1 MAFTGNFVCNSFK
14 DQLFKGVHTFGPGG
28 DTFKLALYDNNASFT
43 AATTA
48 YTPANEMPA
57 SGSYVAGGGTLV
69 SLEPVLSNGFLLVS
83 FVDLLFTGVNFSP
96 FGALI
101 YNDTAVGKPSVCVV
115 DFAGEKTAVNQNLE
129 IRFPPLTTTSAF
141 LRFR

>member
-14 DQLFKGVHTFGPGG
+14 EQLFEGVHTFGPAG
-28 DTFKLALYDNNASFT
+28 DTFKLALYDNNAFFT

-48 YTPANEMPA
+48 YTSANEMPA

-69 SLEPVLSNGFLLVS
+69 SLEPVVSDGIVLIS
-83 FVDLLFTGVNFSP
+83 FVDLLFTGVDFSP

-101 YNDTAVGKPSVCVV
+101 YNSSVTGNPSVCVI
-115 DFAGEKTAVNQNLE
+115 DFDGAKSAVNQNME
-129 IRFPPLTTTSAF
+129 IRFPPITATSAF

>member
-14 DQLFKGVHTFGPGG
+14 RQLFEGVHTFGPGG

-43 AATTA
+43 AETTA

-69 SLEPVLSNGFLLVS
+69 SLAPTLSNGFVLIS
-83 FVDLLFTGVNFSP
+83 FVDLLFTGVDFSP

-101 YNDTAVGKPSVCVV
+101 YNDTAVGNPSVCVV
-115 DFAGEKTAVNQNLE
+115 DFAGEKSAVNQNFE
-129 IRFPPLTTTSAF
+129 VRFPPVTTTSAF

>member
-14 DQLFKGVHTFGPGG
+14 EQLFEGVHTFGPAG
-28 DTFKLALYDNNASFT
+28 DQFKLALYDNNATFT

-48 YTPANEMPA
+48 YTSANEMPA
-57 SGSYVAGGGTLV
+57 SGSYVAGGGNLT
-69 SLEPVLSNGFLLVS
+69 SLEPVVSNGIVLIS
-83 FVDLLFTGVNFSP
+83 FVDLLFSGVDFGP

-101 YNDTAVGKPSVCVV
+101 YNSSVAGNPAVCVI
-115 DFAGEKTAVNQNLE
+115 DFDGEKSAVNQNME
-129 IRFPPLTTTSAF
+129 IRFPPVTSTSAF

>member
-14 DQLFKGVHTFGPGG
+14 KQLAEGVHTFGPAG
-28 DTFKLALYDNNASFT
+28 DQFKLALYNNNATFT

-48 YTPANEMPA
+48 YTSANEMPA
-57 SGSYVAGGGTLV
+57 SGSYVAGGGNLT
-69 SLEPVLSNGFLLVS
+69 SLEPVVSNGVVLIS
-83 FVDLLFTGVNFSP
+83 FVDLLFTGVDFGP

-101 YNDTAVGKPSVCVV
+101 YNSSVAGNPAVCVI
-115 DFAGEKTAVNQNLE
+115 DFDGEKSAVNQNME
-129 IRFPPLTTTSAF
+129 IRFPPVTTTSAF

>member
-1 MAFTGNFVCNSFK
+1 MAFTGNFVCESFRK
-14 DQLFKGVHTFGPGG
+14 QLFEGVHTFGPGG
-28 DTFKLALYDNNASFT
+28 DTFKLALYNNDATFT

-57 SGSYVAGGGTLV
+57 SGSYTPGGGTLI
-69 SLEPVLSNGFLLVS
+69 SLEPVTSSGLVLIS

-101 YNDTAVGKPSVCVV
+101 YNDTAAGNPSVCVL
-115 DFAGEKTAVNQNLE
+115 DFGGEKTAVNQNLE
-129 IRFPPLTTTSAF
+129 VRFPPVTSTSAF
-141 LRFR
+141 IRVS

>member
-14 DQLFKGVHTFGPGG
+14 KQLAEGVHTFGPGG
-28 DTFKLALYDNNASFT
+28 DTFKLALYDNNATFT

-57 SGSYVAGGGTLV
+57 SGSYVAGGGALV
-69 SLEPVLSNGFLLVS
+69 SLEPVLSSGIVLIS

-101 YNDTAVGKPSVCVV
+101 YNDTVAGKPSVCVV

-129 IRFPPLTTTSAF
+129 VKFPPITATSAF
-141 LRFR
+141 LRLA

>member
-14 DQLFKGVHTFGPGG
+14 EQLFEGVHTFGPEG

-48 YTPANEMPA
+48 YTSANEMPA
-57 SGSYVAGGGTLV
+57 SGSYVAGGGALV
-69 SLEPVLSNGFLLVS
+69 SLEPVVSNGIVLVS

-101 YNDTAVGKPSVCVV
+101 YNSSVAGNPSVCVI
-115 DFAGEKTAVNQNLE
+115 DFDGAKSAVNQNME
-129 IRFPPLTTTSAF
+129 IRFPPVTATSAF

>member
-28 DTFKLALYDNNASFT
+28 DTFKLALYDNNATFT

-69 SLEPVLSNGFLLVS
+69 SLEPILSNGFVLVS
-83 FVDLLFTGVNFSP
+83 FVDLLFTGVDFSP

-101 YNDTAVGKPSVCVV
+101 YNDTAADNPAVCVV

-129 IRFPPLTTTSAF
+129 VRFPPLTTTSAF

>member
-14 DQLFKGVHTFGPGG
+14 EQLFEGVHTFGPAG

-48 YTPANEMPA
+48 YTSANEMPA

-69 SLEPVLSNGFLLVS
+69 SLEPVVSDGIVLIS
-83 FVDLLFTGVNFSP
+83 FVDLLFTGVDFSP

-101 YNDTAVGKPSVCVV
+101 YNSSVTGNPSVCVI
-115 DFAGEKTAVNQNLE
+115 DFDGAKSAVNQNME
-129 IRFPPLTTTSAF
+129 IRFPPITATSAF

>member
-69 SLEPVLSNGFLLVS
+69 SLEPVLSNGFVLVS

>member
-14 DQLFKGVHTFGPGG
+14 EQLFEGVHTFGPAG
-28 DTFKLALYDNNASFT
+28 DQFKLALYDNNATFT

-48 YTPANEMPA
+48 YTSANEMPA
-57 SGSYVAGGGTLV
+57 SGSYGAGGGNLT
-69 SLEPVLSNGFLLVS
+69 SLEPVVSSGIVLIS
-83 FVDLLFTGVNFSP
+83 FVDLLFTGVDFGP

-101 YNDTAVGKPSVCVV
+101 YNSSVAGNPAVCVI
-115 DFAGEKTAVNQNLE
+115 DFDGEKSAVNQNME
-129 IRFPPLTTTSAF
+129 IRFPPVTSTSTF

>member
-14 DQLFKGVHTFGPGG
+14 KQLFEGVHTFGPSG
-28 DTFKLALYDNNASFT
+28 DQFKLALYNNNATFT

-48 YTPANEMPA
+48 YTSANEMPA
-57 SGSYVAGGGTLV
+57 SGSYVVGGGNLT
-69 SLEPVLSNGFLLVS
+69 SLEPVVSNGIVLIS
-83 FVDLLFTGVNFSP
+83 FVDLLFTGVDFGP

-101 YNDTAVGKPSVCVV
+101 YNSSVAGNPSVCVI
-115 DFAGEKTAVNQNLE
+115 DFDGEKSAVNQNME
-129 IRFPPLTTTSAF
+129 IRFPPVTSTSAF